1 MILVI
6 SEKKKEFAIAK
17 KGQIYTFQKSS
28 NLNNYLN
35 MAWLVGVRKS
45 KIRLSSLVSWLTLM
59 LSPSSDSSSAV
70 TLRLASSICNG
81 NWGSEAETTQICLT
95 WSSTSFCVQPST
107 FSGDF
112 LTSAWTSTMLSLEIL
127 QKNDN
132 FSLFWIIYWSLANES
147 LFFLQWWGYCD
158 KFRHHRSACKY
169 FSRIKNRSR
178 SRLEAAAF
186 NGITTVFRKWSFQN

>member
-1 MILVI
+1 MTWNLTAFVFENLKCFFLI
-6 SEKKKEFAIAK
+6 SPQSTLNSDSFVLYLAKKCLHFFISQLRPTWSQWSPREKKFVIAK
-17 KGQIYTFQKSS
+17 KGANLSS
-28 NLNNYLN
+28 NLNKYLN

-127 QKNDN
+127 QKGVKSISINI
-132 FSLFWIIYWSLANES
+132 F
-147 LFFLQWWGYCD
+147 
-158 KFRHHRSACKY
+158 
-169 FSRIKNRSR
+169 
-178 SRLEAAAF
+178 
-186 NGITTVFRKWSFQN
+186 

>member
-1 MILVI
+1 MHFGPFSCQKMSAIFLSHNCDLHDLSDLQEKI
-6 SEKKKEFAIAK
+6 GIRNCKKKR
-17 KGQIYTFQKSS
+17 GQIYTFQKSI

-45 KIRLSSLVSWLTLM
+45 KIRLSSLVSWLTLI

-127 QKNDN
+127 KKG
-132 FSLFWIIYWSLANES
+132 L
-147 LFFLQWWGYCD
+147 
-158 KFRHHRSACKY
+158 K
-169 FSRIKNRSR
+169 SR
-178 SRLEAAAF
+178 S
-186 NGITTVFRKWSFQN
+186 GIFFPQFSYLIS

>member
-1 MILVI
+1 MKSDSFFENLHRLHTSKYFKFGFFDAKNCLHFFI
-6 SEKKKEFAIAK
+6 SQLRPPWSRWSPRKNIRYCKKRGKFI
-17 KGQIYTFQKSS
+17 QFQKSS
-28 NLNNYLN
+28 NLNKYLN

-127 QKNDN
+127 Q
-132 FSLFWIIYWSLANES
+132 I
-147 LFFLQWWGYCD
+147 
-158 KFRHHRSACKY
+158 RSK
-169 FSRIKNRSR
+169 K
-178 SRLEAAAF
+178 
-186 NGITTVFRKWSFQN
+186 

>member
-1 MILVI
+1 MFAFFYLTIATYTISVI
-6 SEKKKEFAIAK
+6 SERKKVRNCK
-17 KGQIYTFQKSS
+17 KGANLSS
-28 NLNNYLN
+28 NLNKYLN

-127 QKNDN
+127 QK
-132 FSLFWIIYWSLANES
+132 
-147 LFFLQWWGYCD
+147 
-158 KFRHHRSACKY
+158 RSKNYINKY
-169 FSRIKNRSR
+169 F
-178 SRLEAAAF
+178 LTFPACF
-186 NGITTVFRKWSFQN
+186 

>member
-1 MILVI
+1 
-6 SEKKKEFAIAK
+6 
-17 KGQIYTFQKSS
+17 
-28 NLNNYLN
+28 

-127 QKNDN
+127 QKKEKKKFKKYINHNALNDCEHY
-132 FSLFWIIYWSLANES
+132 SIIVTIMCRNDELSSKMSWVGCLLTDSGLS
-147 LFFLQWWGYCD
+147 GTW
-158 KFRHHRSACKY
+158 K
-169 FSRIKNRSR
+169 
-178 SRLEAAAF
+178 
-186 NGITTVFRKWSFQN
+186 

>member
-1 MILVI
+1 MFAFFYLTIATYTISVI
-6 SEKKKEFAIAK
+6 SERKKVRNCK
-17 KGQIYTFQKSS
+17 KRANLSS
-28 NLNNYLN
+28 NLNKYLN

-127 QKNDN
+127 QK
-132 FSLFWIIYWSLANES
+132 
-147 LFFLQWWGYCD
+147 
-158 KFRHHRSACKY
+158 RSKNYINKY
-169 FSRIKNRSR
+169 F
-178 SRLEAAAF
+178 LTFPACF
-186 NGITTVFRKWSFQN
+186 